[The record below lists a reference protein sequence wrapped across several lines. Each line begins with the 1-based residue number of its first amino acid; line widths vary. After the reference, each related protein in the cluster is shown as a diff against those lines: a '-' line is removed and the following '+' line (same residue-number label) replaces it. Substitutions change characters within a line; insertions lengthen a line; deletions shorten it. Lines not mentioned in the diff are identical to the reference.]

1 MNTEFIQ
8 LKGVTKKFRKN
19 LVLDDVNLDVP
30 EKQITGIIGAS
41 GMGKTTILK
50 MIIGFYKPNKGKITY
65 LKRNVL
71 KDLKNIRQI
80 FGFSTE
86 DGSFYQDLTV
96 KENLYHFGSLY
107 GMKRKE
113 VKERTKEI
121 LDFVGLSGAVNT
133 KARDIS
139 VGMKKR
145 LDFACSLVHK
155 PEVLILDEPTAD
167 LDPLLR
173 DQILSLIQKIKKTG
187 TTVVLTTQL
196 LEEMDKICDYIAIL
210 HNKKIIEKDTPKNIR
225 KKYSSDDLN
234 QVFSKIFSKT
244 ETDNQKHSEK
254 DFDKHDKNKYDG
266 FDKNNK
272 DKDKENKE
280 DKKEDKHKKSLI
292 YSINPLKKDK
302 KEDKHKK
309 KDKHKKD
316 KYNEDKHKKKDK
328 HKKDK
333 YNEDKDYKKE
343 DKHKKKDKH
352 KKDKKFSEEKKLDN
366 LLEKISPEKNKDELK
381 EKQEFEK
388 KILSKEKESKYL
400 LGKLFSGNK
409 ENKTQDNKKDITSK
423 ENKDK
428 KEEFK

>member
-19 LVLDDVNLDVP
+19 IVLDDVNLDIP

-107 GMKRKE
+107 GMKRKDI
-113 VKERTKEI
+113 KDRTKEI
-121 LDFVGLSGAVNT
+121 LDFVGLSGALNT

-173 DQILSLIQKIKKTG
+173 NQILSLIQKIKKTG

-234 QVFSKIFSKT
+234 QVFSKIFSKIDT
-244 ETDNQKHSEK
+244 NKEEVSEK
-254 DFDKHDKNKYDG
+254 DFKEVSEEKTKEHKKDKKKKHHKKNKKSFIYPV
-266 FDKNNK
+266 
-272 DKDKENKE
+272 KEN
-280 DKKEDKHKKSLI
+280 
-292 YSINPLKKDK
+292 KKDK

-309 KDKHKKD
+309 KKD
-316 KYNEDKHKKKDK
+316 K
-328 HKKDK
+328 
-333 YNEDKDYKKE
+333 
-343 DKHKKKDKH
+343 
-352 KKDKKFSEEKKLDN
+352 KKDKKFSKEKKLDS
-366 LLEKISPEKNKDELK
+366 LLEKIGSGKDKDELK
-381 EKQEFEK
+381 KKQEFEK
-388 KILSKEKESKYL
+388 KILSKEKESKDL
-400 LGKLFSGNK
+400 LGKLFSKNKEKNSDEKNKEKKRDINHK
-409 ENKTQDNKKDITSK
+409 ENKDKNF
-423 ENKDK
+423 DK